1 MFSRIL
7 IANRGEVAVRVIRA
21 CREMGIHTVAVY
33 SKADRDSLHVR
44 FADDAICIGNAPSS
58 ESYLN
63 IPAIISAAEIADV
76 EAIHPGWGFLAEN
89 AHFAEICES
98 CQIKFIGPKPESIR
112 LAGDKSM
119 ARQVM
124 RKTNIPIIP
133 GSKEVVK
140 DQDEAFRLAK
150 KFGYPVIIKATA
162 GGGGKGMKVAHNDG
176 KLINA
181 FLTAQAEAE
190 AAFGNRNVYIE
201 KYVKEPRH
209 IEVQILADSHGT
221 ILHLGERDCS
231 IQRRHQKLIEECP
244 APGLGEKLRRRIGE
258 TAVRVAKAVQYENAG
273 TVEFLLDSDENF
285 YFMEMNTRLQVEHP
299 VTEMVTGIDLVK
311 AQIAVA
317 TGEKLKWS
325 QSDIRF
331 EGHSIECRINAEDPD
346 KDFMPCPGKIE
357 NLIVPGGPGVRVD
370 SHIYPDYKIP
380 PYYDSLIAKIIVH
393 AANRADAIAVMQ
405 RALRET
411 VISPIKTT
419 IPLLEKILNRPRFR
433 QGKVGT
439 NFIDTQFAASKIG
452 SLEERGEEETTE

>member
-7 IANRGEVAVRVIRA
+7 IANRGEVAVRIIRA
-21 CREMGIHTVAVY
+21 ARELGVHVIAVY

-44 FADDAICIGNAPSS
+44 LADDAICIGEAPSAD
-58 ESYLN
+58 SYLN

-119 ARQVM
+119 ARTVA
-124 RKTNIPIIP
+124 RKAGIPIIP
-133 GSKEVVK
+133 GSKEIVK

-150 KFGYPVIIKATA
+150 KFGYPVIIKAAA

-176 KLINA
+176 KLISA

-190 AAFGNRNVYIE
+190 AAFGNRSVYIE

-209 IEVQILADSHGT
+209 IEVQILADSQGNV
-221 ILHLGERDCS
+221 IHLGERDCS

-244 APGLGEKLRRRIGE
+244 APHLTEKLRKRMGE
-258 TAVRVAKAVQYENAG
+258 AAVKLAKAVEYENAG
-273 TVEFLLDSDENF
+273 TVEFLMDSDDNF

-311 AQIAVA
+311 SQIRIAA
-317 TGEKLKWS
+317 GEKLKLV
-325 QSDIRF
+325 QSDIHW
-331 EGHSIECRINAEDPD
+331 EGHAMECRINAEDPD
-346 KDFMPCPGKIE
+346 RDFLPSPGKIE
-357 NLIVPGGPGVRVD
+357 MLILPGGPGVRVD
-370 SHIYPDYKIP
+370 THIYPGYKIP
-380 PYYDSLIAKIIVH
+380 PYYDSMIAKIIVH
-393 AANRADAIAVMQ
+393 APNRAEAISRMQ
-405 RALRET
+405 RAVKET
-411 VISPIKTT
+411 FISPIHTT
-419 IPLLEKILNRPRFR
+419 LPLHEKILLRPRFR
-433 QGKVGT
+433 EGKVTT
-439 NFIDTQFAASKIG
+439 NFIDTQFTTSKIG
-452 SLEERGEEETTE
+452 PDESH